1 MDQHQPEDR
10 PTQPGEKELPAM
22 PERKYKFLRIILP
35 LLILLAA
42 VAASAG
48 LMQSGP
54 KAKLRPKPRNAT
66 LVDVR
71 PVTFAAQQ
79 TTISVMGTV
88 IPQLMVALNPRVSGE
103 IIRVSDHLIP
113 GGHFL
118 KEEPLLTIDPSDYQ
132 LMVRQLASEVAR
144 AQADYQ
150 VEQGYQLVA
159 KKEFT
164 LLNEEVSTEEQALML
179 REPQLER
186 SRAALQSA
194 QAKLAQADLDLQR
207 TVVKAPFNAIVMSR
221 NVNLGTRVT
230 PATPLA
236 TLVGSDAYWVEASI
250 PASQLKWI
258 DTDRVDGTP
267 GSPVRIYDTASWGSD
282 SYRKGEV
289 VGLTATV
296 EKQGRMARILISIP
310 DPLALRPEHTGAE
323 RLLLDTYV
331 RVEIDGRPL
340 EQATV
345 IERDLL
351 RDGDKVWI
359 MNDAGKLDIRSVEI
373 AFRNQNEVLVTGGLR
388 EGEQLIISNLPS
400 PVAGMALRLQDDPET
415 TPATQRKTTP

>member
-1 MDQHQPEDR
+1 
-10 PTQPGEKELPAM
+10 
-22 PERKYKFLRIILP
+22 
-35 LLILLAA
+35 
-42 VAASAG
+42 
-48 LMQSGP
+48 
-54 KAKLRPKPRNAT
+54 
-66 LVDVR
+66 
-71 PVTFAAQQ
+71 
-79 TTISVMGTV
+79 
-88 IPQLMVALNPRVSGE
+88 MVALNPRVSGE
-103 IIRVSDHLIP
+103 IIRVNDHLIP

-159 KKEFT
+159 KKEFA
-164 LLNEEVSTEEQALML
+164 LLNEEVSAEEQALML

-310 DPLALRPEHTGAE
+310 DPLALRPEHAGAE

-373 AFRNQNEVLVTGGLR
+373 AFRNQNEVLVTGDLR